1 MAPDPIP
8 RPRTGMVAGR
18 SGFNFLEHL
27 GSFLERP
34 PPQTLLITGA
44 SGTGKSTLLRSL
56 ISKLK
61 GPGVFLAYRTLPTE
75 TGGAPVSPGSGT
87 ALAILLVDTTGPR
100 SDDPGTAEAEH
111 LMSFAPAAAQTFP
124 SFPEPIG
131 RAIDR
136 LSARGGGFVVADSWD
151 AESDREF
158 RARAQEGGTVQELET
173 TVPILRAQLGQIPVR
188 SLLALSFEPDLEM
201 LSRADGV
208 IHLGWEDVEG
218 FLLRV
223 VSIPKL
229 RSAPAPETRY
239 LYSLDGAV
247 FNCPSQ
253 LPPGFRPPIG
263 PPHPDRSPQEESLWP
278 GSEPF
283 AAAFGRLRYHG
294 LTGLEV
300 PPRFPSYLAD
310 VFLYPLVA
318 HTLSIGGRVAWIPS
332 AMSTPLQITSQLSRF
347 IPPEFLAERLRV
359 LSVGGVDQGLGELKP
374 VALSIRKAAPT
385 GEDGRPVPPSP
396 ASPMFPE
403 AYHFLRSTPERRPC
417 LLVVYVDGL
426 NAIAAVAGIPLNP
439 AAVPMIL
446 GTYAR
451 LPMFHGFGFAR
462 SDDPLDKTLAMGI
475 DTLVHVEE
483 KYGRTVLLGLRP
495 RTNPY
500 ILDWTDE
507 GGQYALIPMK

>member
-1 MAPDPIP
+1 MAPDPIA
-8 RPRTGMVAGR
+8 RTGTGKAVGR
-18 SGFNFLEHL
+18 GGFNFLEHL
-27 GSFLERP
+27 GSFLGQP

-44 SGTGKSTLLRSL
+44 SGTGKSTLLRAL
-56 ISKLK
+56 IPKLK
-61 GPGVFLAYRTLPTE
+61 GPGIFVAYRAQPAAAGGVPVPPR
-75 TGGAPVSPGSGT
+75 TGVPL
-87 ALAILLVDTTGPR
+87 ALLLVDPNA
-100 SDDPGTAEAEH
+100 PGNPDSAPGAEH
-111 LMSFAPAAAQTFP
+111 LMSFAPAALQTSE
-124 SFPEPIG
+124 SFPEPIA
-131 RAIDR
+131 RAIAR
-136 LSARGGGFVVADSWD
+136 LSSQGGGFVVSDSWD
-151 AESDREF
+151 AESEREF
-158 RARAQEGGTVQELET
+158 RGRAQAGGTVQELET
-173 TVPILRAQLGQIPVR
+173 TTPIMRAQFGQFPVR
-188 SLLALSFEPDLEM
+188 CLIAISFEPDLEM

-218 FLLRV
+218 FQLRV

-229 RSAPAPETRY
+229 RTAPAPETRY
-239 LYSLDGAV
+239 LYTLDGAV
-247 FNCPSQ
+247 FNCPPQ
-253 LPPGFRPPIG
+253 LPQGFRPPIG
-263 PPHPDRSPQEESLWP
+263 PPPPDPSPQEESLWP

-283 AAAFGRLRYHG
+283 ATAFGRLRYHG

-318 HTLSIGGRVAWIPS
+318 HTLSIGGRVVWIPS
-332 AMSTPLQITSQLSRF
+332 AMSTPLQITTQLSRF

-359 LSVGGVDQGLGELKP
+359 LSVGGADQGLGELKP

-385 GEDGRPVPPSP
+385 SEDGRTVPPSP

-403 AYHFLRSTPERRPC
+403 AYHFLRSVPERRPC

-446 GTYAR
+446 GAYAR

-475 DTLVHVEE
+475 DTLIHVEE

-500 ILDWTDE
+500 FLDWTDE
-507 GGQYALIPMK
+507 GGRYALIPMK